1 MTKVIDKLEA
11 VFPNNHKEIMYVR
24 SDLERLRDGL
34 FNKNNALPAALM
46 ISSGVKIGSSVA
58 AAIASGTTIATGG
71 LALPILFLLLY
82 GGVLAS
88 NIGKEFD
95 KPC

>member
-1 MTKVIDKLEA
+1 
-11 VFPNNHKEIMYVR
+11 
-24 SDLERLRDGL
+24 
-34 FNKNNALPAALM
+34 M